1 VTFGIRRPRTAQ
13 GLPHPADEITSG
25 ILEVMTTTDP
35 PPTEV
40 RLRAL
45 TESDVPRVLALNE
58 AEVEM
63 LAPMDEL
70 RLRLLHD
77 VAHQFAVIDVDGTF
91 GGFVV
96 TFAPGADYDSENYRW
111 FTERYGA
118 GFLYLDRVVVD
129 PAVRRRGVAGRVYD
143 LVESVASAYGL
154 LALEVNLVPRNDAS
168 LAFHLARGF
177 VEVGRLGD
185 DSHLVSL
192 QTKQLR

>member
-1 VTFGIRRPRTAQ
+1 
-13 GLPHPADEITSG
+13 
-25 ILEVMTTTDP
+25 MTTTDRP
-35 PPTEV
+35 PAEV

-77 VAHQFAVIDVDGTF
+77 VAHQFAVIDVGGAF

-111 FTERYGA
+111 FTERYGD

-129 PAVRRRGVAGRVYD
+129 PTVRRRGLAGRVYD

-154 LALEVNLVPRNDAS
+154 LALEVNLVPRIEAS

-185 DSHLVSL
+185 DAHLVSL

>member
-1 VTFGIRRPRTAQ
+1 MSTSTNRTP
-13 GLPHPADEITSG
+13 LD
-25 ILEVMTTTDP
+25 
-35 PPTEV
+35 V

-58 AEVEM
+58 AEVRM

-70 RLRLLHD
+70 RLRRLHD
-77 VAHQFAVIDVDGTF
+77 DAHQFAVIDVDGAF

-111 FTERYGA
+111 FSERYGD

-129 PAVRRRGVAGRVYD
+129 PSVRRRGVGGLVYD
-143 LVESVASAYGL
+143 LVEAVAAAYGL
-154 LALEVNLVPRNDAS
+154 LALEVNLVPRNEPS
-168 LAFHLARGF
+168 LAFHAARGF

-185 DSHLVSL
+185 DEHLVSL
-192 QTKQLR
+192 QTKAL

>member
-1 VTFGIRRPRTAQ
+1 
-13 GLPHPADEITSG
+13 
-25 ILEVMTTTDP
+25 MTTTDRP
-35 PPTEV
+35 PAEV

-77 VAHQFAVIDVDGTF
+77 VAHQFAVIDADGTF

-111 FTERYGA
+111 FTERYGDA
-118 GFLYLDRVVVD
+118 FLYLDRVVVD

-168 LAFHLARGF
+168 LAFHRARGF

-192 QTKQLR
+192 QTKRLR